1 MVLDRVQQFTHMVI
15 QNIVLHS
22 RLYCSIY
29 KVEFKYRNDDEYT
42 DVRLC

>member
-15 QNIVLHS
+15 QNYLQ
-22 RLYCSIY
+22 
-29 KVEFKYRNDDEYT
+29 VEFEYRNDDEYT